1 MFYCLFDYKAQIP
14 RLANR
19 AWGLAEHIHDQFGT
33 EASRL
38 THDLDK
44 LYGLTA
50 DELSTSSQSSGKN
63 LVWPENSGLKQGT
76 AEKMKFS
83 L

>member
-19 AWGLAEHIHDQFGT
+19 AWGLAEHIHDQFET

-50 DELSTSSQSSGKN
+50 DELSTSS
-63 LVWPENSGLKQGT
+63 
-76 AEKMKFS
+76 
-83 L
+83 